1 MTLVLQ
7 GVALNEEPMS
17 QPLIGRFDERGG
29 TLGRSDQATF
39 TLPDPERMISRVQA
53 HILHSDELYWIE
65 NVSAASPILHNGRP
79 LSAGMRVMLR
89 DGDELRVGGYTLR
102 VAFEHDETSATI
114 LRGRTVITRRDGT
127 QPIGPPAAMPP
138 PAVTA
143 AASAGVAAGPV
154 TPAAAAAAPRVAA
167 PSPARQSGSAPQ
179 GAMSGEAPPARQS
192 GSAPQAPMSGEA
204 LWRAFLE
211 GAGIE
216 TPLPNAPSPELLTE
230 IGAMMRIAIGG
241 IHRLAAMRAMA
252 KDEMQ
257 AQMTVIQVRGNNP
270 LKFAPDGMVALQ
282 LLLQP
287 PGRGFLA
294 GPAALRD
301 ALVDLQSHQ
310 VGVMAGMRA
319 ALEAVLDRFDP
330 AKLEAHLTSR
340 SVFDSLRPG
349 HRRARLWEVYLE
361 HYRSLRE
368 EAQEDFQ
375 RFFGEA
381 FREAYEAQVRSLE
394 AAHEGAS
401 PSGPRPGGGTR

>member
-1 MTLVLQ
+1 MTLVLH
-7 GVALNEEPMS
+7 GIALNEEPMS

-53 HILHSDELYWIE
+53 HILHRDDLYWIE
-65 NVSAASPILHNGRP
+65 NISAASPILHNGRP
-79 LSAGMRVMLR
+79 LSAGMRVILR
-89 DGDELRVGGYTLR
+89 DGDELRIGGYTLQ
-102 VAFEHDETSATI
+102 VAFEQDETSATI
-114 LRGRTVITRRDGT
+114 LRGRTMIIRRDGT
-127 QPIGPPAAMPP
+127 QPLASPGAMPP
-138 PAVTA
+138 
-143 AASAGVAAGPV
+143 
-154 TPAAAAAAPRVAA
+154 TPAAAPATPAPPVSATTAAAAPAPTAA
-167 PSPARQSGSAPQ
+167 SNV
-179 GAMSGEAPPARQS
+179 APPVRPGADAAR
-192 GSAPQAPMSGEA
+192 SASSAEA

-216 TPLPNAPSPELLTE
+216 SPLPNAPSPELLAS
-230 IGAMMRIAIGG
+230 IGAMLRIAIGG
-241 IHRLAAMRAMA
+241 IHRLVGMRAMA

-257 AQMTVIQVRGNNP
+257 AQMTIIQVRGNNP
-270 LKFAPDGMVALQ
+270 LKFAPDGMAALQ

-287 PGRGFLA
+287 PARGFLA

-330 AKLEAHLTSR
+330 AKLETHLTSR
-340 SVFDSLRPG
+340 SVFDSLRPA
-349 HRRARLWEVYLE
+349 HRRARLWGVYLE
-361 HYRSLRE
+361 HYRSLRA

-381 FREAYEAQVRSLE
+381 FREAYEAQVRSLD

-401 PSGPRPGGGTR
+401 PSDPRAGGETR